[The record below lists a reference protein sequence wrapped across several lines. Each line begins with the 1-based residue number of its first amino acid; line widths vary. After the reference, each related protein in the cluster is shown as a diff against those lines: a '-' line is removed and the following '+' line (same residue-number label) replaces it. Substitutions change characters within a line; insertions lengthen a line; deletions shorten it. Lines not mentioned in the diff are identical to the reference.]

1 MRSGSSATRLSILL
15 VALGA
20 ATLPAGCYY
29 PGGPLYSADRFTYES
44 TPWQPWTVT
53 LFDTRTG
60 EAVWSVDVPVGEQ
73 VVVGFSQGTGPNEYK
88 PDEMIWQLMPLGE
101 RFGTLANRMPC
112 PPVGARRLEPTLR
125 PVPESDMSG
134 EPRPLTNRGN
144 RVVQP
149 IGEPRARTATP
160 TSTSAPATTSQP
172 ATTSTPSRST
182 NGPAVLPPA
191 TIPPQPAPAPEPE
204 PEQTAPA
211 PVEPPPAEPAP
222 EPIDIPE

>member
-101 RFGTLANRMPC
+101 RFGTLANRLPC

-125 PVPESDMSG
+125 PVPEAEMSG
-134 EPRPLTNRGN
+134 EPRPLHNRGN

-149 IGEPRARTATP
+149 IGEPRSRTTTP
-160 TSTSAPATTSQP
+160 ATSAPDFTPQSAP
-172 ATTSTPSRST
+172 ASTPSRST
-182 NGPAVLPPA
+182 NGPAVLPPS
-191 TIPPQPAPAPEPE
+191 TIPAKPAPAPEPE
-204 PEQTAPA
+204 PEQPAPA